1 MKKKI
6 VTGILVGTMIL
17 SSLPLMAR
25 GYGKGYMGGANS
37 NFTQPSGT
45 QSYRGYGDGSMAR
58 PMDGTGFGAQ
68 NNPNRGNGQGQRLRD
83 GSCVNN
89 TTTTTQ

>member
-6 VTGILVGTMIL
+6 IVGLLAGTMLL

-25 GYGKGYMGGANS
+25 GYGKGYMGGRNS
-37 NFTQPSGT
+37 NYTQPSGV
-45 QSYRGYGDGSMAR
+45 QAYQGYGGGTMPR

-68 NNPNRGNGQGQRLRD
+68 SSNFRGKGQRLRD
-83 GSCVNN
+83 GSCLNN